1 MVWYSTG
8 GLLRGD
14 VIFVEF
20 FGFWL
25 VVLFDCVLE
34 NLPEN
39 CTCLF
44 GGSIAGDLNQNCA
57 ACRYISRPFQDI

>member
-44 GGSIAGDLNQNCA
+44 GGSIAGDFN
-57 ACRYISRPFQDI
+57 